1 MVPSPPAYL
10 SFLPHKNGAHY
21 NSFIGSCREWLRSS
35 LQSTQPSTGSIL
47 SAEGSSGNL
56 SQILLLLCLEPSQVP
71 MDPISRGVKI
81 EEPTVAPPL
90 PPTLS
95 APHPLPLFTSLP
107 QRQLHWLPHLPS
119 HNSGAVSPQG
129 LCTCSPMEAHVS
141 IPTSTA

>member
-1 MVPSPPAYL
+1 MPSPPAYL

-21 NSFIGSCREWLRSS
+21 NSCIGSCREWLRSS

-56 SQILLLLCLEPSQVP
+56 SQIVSLLCSEPSLVP
-71 MDPISRGVKI
+71 RVPISLGVKT
-81 EEPTVAPPL
+81 EEPTVALPL
-90 PPTLS
+90 PPSLS

-107 QRQLHWLPHLPS
+107 QPQLHCLPHLPS
-119 HNSGAVSPQG
+119 DNSGMVPPQG
-129 LCTCSPMEAHVS
+129 LCTCFPTEAHVS